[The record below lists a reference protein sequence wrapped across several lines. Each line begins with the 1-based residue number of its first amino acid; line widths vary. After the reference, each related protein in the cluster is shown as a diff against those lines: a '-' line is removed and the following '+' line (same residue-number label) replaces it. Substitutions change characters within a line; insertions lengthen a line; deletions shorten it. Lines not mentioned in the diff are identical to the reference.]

1 MLLFLKG
8 IAAGGFAGFFS
19 GLLGIGSGSII
30 VPFLYLLF
38 SLPIKVAI
46 GTSLFIIFFSSMS
59 GFLIHLK
66 EKNFDLKLA
75 ILLTI
80 GGVIGAQT
88 GAKLTK
94 LLPDTIVK
102 IVFIIVIVFLGFRL
116 LISKEREYQSDKNGY
131 TLTVW
136 KTFLI
141 GFLGGVVSGLCGV
154 GGAIFLVPLVYLIL
168 KVPIKI
174 CVGTSLLVIFFNSL
188 SGTIS
193 YAVGGY
199 INYKIGII
207 FAIGAIIFAPIGAKV
222 SVKTPR
228 LLLRR
233 IFGVFLILTPL
244 LLFFRK

>member
-1 MLLFLKG
+1 LKNKRENGKVEPTKIENIIRRFYVIFLKRNYG
-8 IAAGGFAGFFS
+8 RRSCWFFFRVTRYREWFNNCS
-19 GLLGIGSGSII
+19 
-30 VPFLYLLF
+30 F
-38 SLPIKVAI
+38 SLSSISSTNKSCYRDKFVCN
-46 GTSLFIIFFSSMS
+46 FF
-59 GFLIHLK
+59 LVNVWL
-66 EKNFDLKLA
+66 
-75 ILLTI
+75 
-80 GGVIGAQT
+80 
-88 GAKLTK
+88 
-94 LLPDTIVK
+94 VK
-102 IVFIIVIVFLGFRL
+102 IVFIVVIVFLGFRL
-116 LISKEREYQSDKNGY
+116 LISKERKYQNDKNGY
-131 TLTVW
+131 TLSVW

-154 GGAIFLVPLVYLIL
+154 GGAIFLVPLVYFIL

-174 CVGTSLLVIFFNSL
+174 CIGTSLLVIFFNSL

-207 FAIGAIIFAPIGAKV
+207 FALGAIIFAPIGAKI

-233 IFGVFLILTPL
+233 IFGGFLILTPL

>member
-8 IAAGGFAGFFS
+8 IAGGGIAGFFS

-38 SLPIKVAI
+38 LLPIKVAI

-66 EKNFDLKLA
+66 EKNLDIKLA
-75 ILLTI
+75 FLLTI

-102 IVFIIVIVFLGFRL
+102 IVFIVVIVFLGFRL
-116 LISKEREYQSDKNGY
+116 LISKERKYQSDKNGY
-131 TLTVW
+131 TLSVW

-154 GGAIFLVPLVYLIL
+154 GGAIFLV
-168 KVPIKI
+168 
-174 CVGTSLLVIFFNSL
+174 
-188 SGTIS
+188 
-193 YAVGGY
+193 
-199 INYKIGII
+199 
-207 FAIGAIIFAPIGAKV
+207 
-222 SVKTPR
+222 
-228 LLLRR
+228 
-233 IFGVFLILTPL
+233 
-244 LLFFRK
+244 